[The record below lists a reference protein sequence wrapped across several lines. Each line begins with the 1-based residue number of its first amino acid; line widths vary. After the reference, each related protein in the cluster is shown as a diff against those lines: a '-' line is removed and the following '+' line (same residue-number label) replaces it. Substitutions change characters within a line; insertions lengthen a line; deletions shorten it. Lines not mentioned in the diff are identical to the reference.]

1 MIEENRLVLFKYRL
15 AITKSVGDKIEIVF
29 EDEKSRSVRE
39 KDVSL
44 LSNGSI
50 KNFSELTTL
59 EGDVDTAWELMQGE
73 IVDFMELSE
82 LIYGEESPSAS
93 ALFWELLKDRSYFK
107 YNGDLSKIEVVS
119 EEEYA
124 AEMAKRKAKEEAQK
138 RWEEFIVLVKS
149 GKFDANYQEFYN
161 ELEQYAYGTLKK
173 SRILSEIGK
182 EQTHENAHRLL
193 LKLGIWNSFN
203 NPYPNRSGLPLEN
216 PTHSVPQ
223 LPNEDRVD
231 LTHLTSYAI
240 DDEGNKDPDD
250 AISVDGD
257 TLWIHVADCAA
268 LVPENSELD
277 MLARD
282 RIANQYLP
290 ERTVNML
297 PEALVH
303 QLGLGLQ
310 ETSPAFSIAVKL
322 DDDANVTD
330 VNVVISTVKVTR
342 LTYREADQMIENGSN
357 ELLLEMYKVTQK
369 FRDKRV
375 QNGAAVIR
383 LPEVRTKVDEN
394 NNVVI
399 KPFVG
404 LKSRDLVTD
413 AMLMAGEGIAMFA
426 EQNAISIP
434 YATQQEN
441 TALEKVDIDGFA
453 GMFAGRKR
461 FKRSQMKTSPDK
473 HAGLGMDIYTRAT
486 SPMRRYLDLVVHQQV
501 RNFIT
506 GKELLSYEDILQ
518 RVGLSESL
526 SGSIAQSERSSN
538 QHWKLVFLEQNPD
551 WSGEAVVVDEYNGT
565 YTLLIPELS
574 MDVRMKLSDPVNL
587 NDTLKLQIKQVNV
600 PELIAQFVIID

>member
-1 MIEENRLVLFKYRL
+1 MNENRLVLFKYRL
-15 AITKSVGDKIEIVF
+15 AITQSVGDKIEILF
-29 EDEKSRSVRE
+29 QDGKTRSVRE
-39 KDVSL
+39 KDISL
-44 LSNGSI
+44 LSNGDI
-50 KNFSELTTL
+50 KLFNGLTSL
-59 EGDVDTAWELMQGE
+59 EGDVETAWELMQGE

-119 EEEYA
+119 EEDYA
-124 AEMAKRKAKEEAQK
+124 AEMEKRKAKEEALK
-138 RWEEFIVLVKS
+138 RWEEFISLVKS
-149 GKFDANYQEFYN
+149 GKFDADYQEFYN
-161 ELEQYAYGTLKK
+161 EIEQYAYGVLKK

-182 EQTHENAHRLL
+182 EQTYENAHRLL
-193 LKLGIWNSFN
+193 LKLGVWTSFN
-203 NPYPNRSGLPLEN
+203 NPYPQRSGLPMQN
-216 PTHSVPQ
+216 PTNSVPK
-223 LPNEDRVD
+223 LADEERVD

-240 DDEGNKDPDD
+240 DDEGNQDPDD
-250 AISVDGD
+250 AISIDGD

-297 PEALVH
+297 PEELVH

-310 ETSPAFSIAVKL
+310 ETSPALSIAVKL
-322 DDDANVTD
+322 DEEANVSD

-342 LTYREADQMIENGSN
+342 LTYREADEMISNGSN
-357 ELLLEMYKVTQK
+357 EILQEMYKVTQK
-369 FRDKRV
+369 FREKRV

-394 NNVVI
+394 NKVTI

-506 GKELLSYEDILQ
+506 GKEPLSYEDVLE
-518 RVGLSESL
+518 RVALSESL
-526 SGSIAQSERSSN
+526 SGSIAQSERASN
-538 QHWKLVFLEQNPD
+538 QHWKLVFLEQNPE
-551 WSGEAVVVDEYNGT
+551 WLGEAIVVDEYNGS

-574 MDVRMKLSDPVNL
+574 MDVKMKFNDPVNL
-587 NDTLKLQIKQVNV
+587 NDTVKLQIKQVNI
-600 PELIAQFVIID
+600 PELTAQFVIID

>member
-1 MIEENRLVLFKYRL
+1 MNENRLVLFKYRL
-15 AITKSVGDKIEIVF
+15 AITKSVGDKIDIVF
-29 EDEKSRSVRE
+29 EDGKSRSVRE
-39 KDVSL
+39 KDISL
-44 LSNGSI
+44 LSNGDI
-50 KNFSELTTL
+50 KSFSELTSL
-59 EGDVDTAWELMQGE
+59 AGDIETAWELMQGE
-73 IVDFMELSE
+73 IGDFMELSE

-107 YNGDLSKIEVVS
+107 YNGDLSKVEVVS

-124 AEMAKRKAKEEAQK
+124 AEMAKRKAKEEVQK
-138 RWEEFIVLVKS
+138 RWEAFILLLKS
-149 GKFDANYQEFYN
+149 GKFDAGYQEFYN
-161 ELEQYAYGTLKK
+161 EIEQYAYGTLKK

-182 EQTHENAHRLL
+182 EQTYENAHRLL

-203 NPYPNRSGLPLEN
+203 NPYPQRSGLPTEN
-216 PTHSVPQ
+216 PTHLVPK
-223 LPNEDRVD
+223 LADEERVD

-250 AISVDGD
+250 AISIDGE

-268 LVPENSELD
+268 LVPADSELD
-277 MLARD
+277 RLAKD

-297 PEALVH
+297 PTALVD
-303 QLGLGLQ
+303 QLGLGLN
-310 ETSPAFSIAVKL
+310 ETSPALSIAVKL
-322 DDDANVTD
+322 DEKANVSD

-342 LTYREADQMIENGSN
+342 LTYREADLMIDEGANQVLQN
-357 ELLLEMYKVTQK
+357 MYEMTRK
-369 FRDKRV
+369 FREKRIR
-375 QNGAAVIR
+375 NGAAIIR
-383 LPEVRTKVDEN
+383 LPEVCTKVDEN
-394 NNVVI
+394 NKVTI

-501 RNFIT
+501 RNFII
-506 GKELLSYEDILQ
+506 GNPLLSYEDVLE
-518 RVGLSESL
+518 RVALSESL
-526 SGSIAQSERSSN
+526 SGSIAQSERASN
-538 QHWKLVFLEQNPD
+538 QHWKLVFLEQHPE
-551 WSGEAVVVDEYNGT
+551 WSGEAVVVDEYNGS

-574 MDVRMKLSDPVNL
+574 MDVKMKLNDSVNL
-587 NDTLKLQIKQVNV
+587 NDTLRLQVKQVNL
-600 PELIAQFVIID
+600 PELTAQFIVLN